1 MGTSA
6 IEGND
11 EAGGTNAPAD
21 GTNEGGESGQ
31 QPGGGEQQTGA
42 LQGTDGLDRNKLNPM
57 LRGMSPE
64 QLNETF
70 ESLFTALRQ
79 PVQQQQAAPPPAP
92 EPVLTNEAVKERFD
106 PQSDKFDPIGA
117 VRDITQRNYG
127 GLIEDIGKRA
137 NAGMKEALRRQL
149 PDFDKHEA
157 DIDRVLANVPANQ
170 INEQVLA
177 NTYFSV
183 LGAKQAA
190 ELQKQRTR
198 PPETRQPST
207 KREET
212 ERPKLSAEEENV
224 ARVMFRGSAD
234 PIKDYLDAQ
243 AKFENGYQMRVPG
256 DAPKAPEGKKK

>member
-1 MGTSA
+1 
-6 IEGND
+6 
-11 EAGGTNAPAD
+11 
-21 GTNEGGESGQ
+21 
-31 QPGGGEQQTGA
+31 
-42 LQGTDGLDRNKLNPM
+42 M
-57 LRGMSPE
+57 LRGMTPE

-79 PVQQQQAAPPPAP
+79 PVERQAAPQAPAPAP
-92 EPVLTNEAVKERFD
+92 EPELSNETVRDRFD
-106 PQSDKFDPIGA
+106 PTSDKFDPIGA

-137 NAGMKEALRRQL
+137 NAGMKESLRRQL

-183 LGAKQAA
+183 LGAKEAA
-190 ELQKQRTR
+190 RIKGERDK
-198 PPETRQPST
+198 PPTTRQPST
-207 KREET
+207 KKEET
-212 ERPKLSAEEENV
+212 ERPKLSSEEEQV

-234 PIKDYLDAQ
+234 PIKAYLDAQ
-243 AKFENGYQMRVPG
+243 EKMEKGYQMRVPG
-256 DAPKAPEGKKK
+256 DAPRTTEKK